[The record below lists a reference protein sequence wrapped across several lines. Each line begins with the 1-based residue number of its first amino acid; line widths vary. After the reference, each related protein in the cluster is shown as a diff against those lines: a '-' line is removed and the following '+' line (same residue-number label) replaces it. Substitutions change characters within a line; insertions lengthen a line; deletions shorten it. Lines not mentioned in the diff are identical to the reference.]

1 MPRAVRTPAGWQ
13 LKANPKPNSAKSL
26 ISTRARY
33 LVCMKTFCKPT
44 RRGER
49 QNVESVSAFALRS
62 GVEELGVGLV
72 TRRATRIWV
81 GLLNLDW
88 SASDPV
94 VRYAHRPSW
103 F

>member
-1 MPRAVRTPAGWQ
+1 MPRAVRTPAGRQ
-13 LKANPKPNSAKSL
+13 AKSEPGAQWGE

-72 TRRATRIWV
+72 IRRATRIWV